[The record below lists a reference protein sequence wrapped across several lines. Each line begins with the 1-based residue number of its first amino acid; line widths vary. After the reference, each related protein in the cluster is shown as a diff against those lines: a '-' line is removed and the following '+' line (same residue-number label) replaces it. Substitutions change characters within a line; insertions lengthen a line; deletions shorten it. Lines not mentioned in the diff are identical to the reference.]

1 MIVVS
6 DTSPLT
12 NLAAIGHFDLL
23 RQLYHEVHIPE
34 GVWAEL
40 TAQGKRWPGAV
51 EVMQAD
57 WVQQHRP
64 KNQPLVIALQRD
76 LDQGEAEGIALAL
89 ELEADFLLMDEQE
102 GRRAA
107 ERFGLKTVGV
117 VGILLEAKARGYL
130 DTIRPSLD
138 ALRQT
143 AGFYLG
149 EALYQ
154 EVLELAGE

>member
-40 TAQGKRWPGAV
+40 NAQGKGWPGAA
-51 EVMQAD
+51 EVAQAS

-64 KNQPLVIALQRD
+64 KNQALVIALQRD
-76 LDQGEAEGIALAL
+76 LDRGEAEGIALAL
-89 ELEADFLLMDEQE
+89 ELNADLLLMDEQE
-102 GRRAA
+102 GRHAA
-107 ERFGLKTVGV
+107 ERFSLRTVGV
-117 VGILLEAKARGYL
+117 LGILLEAKAKGL
-130 DTIRPSLD
+130 LTALKPALE

-143 AGFYLG
+143 AGFYIGDDLC
-149 EALYQ
+149 Q
-154 EVLELAGE
+154 QILELAQE